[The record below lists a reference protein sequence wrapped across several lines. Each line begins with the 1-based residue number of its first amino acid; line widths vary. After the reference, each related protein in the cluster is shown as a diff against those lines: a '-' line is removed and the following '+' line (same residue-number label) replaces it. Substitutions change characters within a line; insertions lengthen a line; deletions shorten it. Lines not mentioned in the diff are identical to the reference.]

1 MEEEKEV
8 ASRED
13 EIKKIKN
20 KERRKR
26 IKMKK

>member
-26 IKMKK
+26 IKMKR